1 MKFVWGDTKD
11 YYIMKIKVLIPVYND
26 WQSVFKLI
34 EEINNL
40 PITSD
45 FQISIIIVN
54 DDSNHD
60 RLDEEKEFENIQSIK
75 ILNMKKNQGHSRCI
89 ATGLK
94 YIFEKEDFDYV
105 IPMDGD
111 GEDRPIEIKEFLA
124 QIQSPNEQ
132 SIVGERVKRSENLIF
147 KVCYQFHKL
156 LTITF
161 TGKSIKFGNFTCLSK
176 ITVKKMVN
184 EKATWNSFSGSLR
197 KIEDKLTAIPST
209 RGIRYFGPSKM
220 SFYNLIKHS
229 LSIISVFRKT
239 FLIRS
244 ALFVILYILL
254 IKSNASII
262 TAIPLFFLFIAVYII
277 SNLSLRENMEEFKNC
292 LSQINDIEN
301 IK

>member
-1 MKFVWGDTKD
+1 
-11 YYIMKIKVLIPVYND
+11 MKIKILIPVYND
-26 WQSVFKLI
+26 WQSVAKLI
-34 EEINNL
+34 EGIDNLSIN
-40 PITSD
+40 TD

-54 DDSNHD
+54 DASNHD
-60 RLDEEKEFENIQSIK
+60 RVDESKDFKKINSIK

-111 GEDRPIEIKEFLA
+111 GEDRPEEVNEFLNMIKSSDNQA
-124 QIQSPNEQ
+124 
-132 SIVGERVKRSENLIF
+132 IVGERVKRSESFIF
-147 KVCYQFHKL
+147 KICYQFHKL
-156 LTITF
+156 ITLTF
-161 TGKSIKFGNFTCLSK
+161 TGKSIKFGNFTCLPK
-176 ITVKKMVN
+176 TTVKKMVN

-197 KIEDKLTAIPST
+197 KVEDKLLNMPSI
-209 RGIRYFGPSKM
+209 RGTRYFGPSKM

-244 ALFVILYILL
+244 ALFIILYILF

-262 TAIPLFFLFIAVYII
+262 TIIPLVFLLIAVYAI
-277 SNLSLRENMEEFKNC
+277 SNLALRENVDEFDKS
-292 LSQINDIEN
+292 LSNINDIEE